1 MCPDKQLLSVYYDDE
16 LPSPWKEKME
26 AHLASCDRCRK
37 AVAAYGKLSSLLTAP
52 VSAEGSEALFAAAWT
67 RARER
72 LRSVYD
78 RPKTNRESEVS
89 RRRVFAKRVFSRRIT
104 VPLPFAVAAAAVLI
118 FAFAALLTQR
128 DVQRIPETGAV
139 AEGFNLEPEG
149 IGQVNSMADA
159 LRFIESNEFFAG
171 PQSSYVIMRLPE
183 NKTFYNLGN
192 PQIQNVTAGARKG
205 SGGR

>member
-1 MCPDKQLLSVYYDDE
+1 MCPDKQLLSVYHDGE

-37 AVAAYGKLSSLLTAP
+37 TVVAYGKLSSLLAAP
-52 VSAEGSEALFAAAWT
+52 VQVEKPESSVAAAWVRT
-67 RARER
+67 REK
-72 LRSVYD
+72 LRYD
-78 RPKTNRESEVS
+78 RPETNREGEAPRS
-89 RRRVFAKRVFSRRIT
+89 RVFTRRVA
-104 VPLPFAVAAAAVLI
+104 VPLPFAVAAAAALV
-118 FAFAALLTQR
+118 FAFAALLTRR
-128 DVQRIPETGAV
+128 DIQRIPETGAV
-139 AEGFNLEPEG
+139 AEGFNLEPES
-149 IGQVNSMADA
+149 IDQVNSMADA

-192 PQIQNVTAGARKG
+192 PQIQNVTANAHKG

>member
-1 MCPDKQLLSVYYDDE
+1 MCPDKQLLSVYHDDE

-37 AVAAYGKLSSLLTAP
+37 TVAAYGELSSSLAAP
-52 VSAEGSEALFAAAWT
+52 VSPDVGEPSFTGAWARVQEKLRLVRDQSE
-67 RARER
+67 R
-72 LRSVYD
+72 
-78 RPKTNRESEVS
+78 NREILGP
-89 RRRVFAKRVFSRRIT
+89 RKRVFAKRVFVRRIT
-104 VPLPFAVAAAAVLI
+104 VPLPLAVAAAAALI

-128 DVQRIPETGAV
+128 DIQQIPEAGAV
-139 AEGFNLEPEG
+139 AEGFNLETEG
-149 IGQVNSMADA
+149 GSQVNSMADA
-159 LRFIESNEFFAG
+159 LRFIETNEFFAG

-192 PQIQNVTAGARKG
+192 PQIQNVAANAHKG